1 MQAQQ
6 HNYQGRNR
14 SYSMSHADNISSF
27 YHQLQQ
33 QQQKPQPQQQA
44 AFPQPLPHH
53 QPAAMMTDS
62 FLQEGSP
69 LSMSSSCG
77 SDDVAY
83 SSDYAPQLQSMGTT
97 THQQNGFEQHPPAH
111 LQRRAS
117 LSSTPVSGGVGASLG
132 ILGGFVGEGLRAEY
146 ASRRPGGRR
155 KSICLSPSQQQDEQ
169 MNVADHYQAQPYT
182 SVPDSEAAESA
193 MDTMAALRRN
203 SLPAANARR
212 NSLSCPLVHNYTP
225 LTAVPTLGRALA
237 EGNLGQRKSIQSF
250 LSMLAQS
257 SNDRSDKRR
266 KRKSSRKDR
275 GKRYKR
281 SDYDESSDDEDDDS
295 SEEGNN
301 NHATAGNGQNP
312 FASPGEHEPSGTA
325 FSGFDYSSGALAA
338 EGSVSSD
345 SSSDTIPSSAGDQS
359 TPSPFEPIT
368 PMGSAELFP
377 PYSAGAD
384 AASSSTHG
392 GMGTTRPRSRSS
404 PPSYVDS
411 AQVPLTH
418 QQQLQRQYHIAQTNK
433 RLQELRQQHLERLQL
448 QMEMERQQAQQQR
461 HSYEYAS
468 TTQRYAA
475 QPFQAQQ
482 SGYPPQAHVLGL
494 EMSHQARM
502 TGPQLVH
509 HQPSTSASLPSVL
522 PSHDLGP
529 YHQYGPEIMHHHQ
542 QQPDPLAQELMD
554 PQARADF
561 DFYNE
566 FSDFNMCE
574 PASMESLCRTVPED
588 GLVVAHQAPGTS
600 IPIGS
605 DQLSTDDGPVS
616 EILVDEFSVVP
627 SSAFAHESWLGA
639 GGASEAAP
647 DANSYPS
654 GLAERKDQQTDDSF
668 SEFFNL
674 DDAGMGASH

>member
-1 MQAQQ
+1 M
-6 HNYQGRNR
+6 
-14 SYSMSHADNISSF
+14 
-27 YHQLQQ
+27 
-33 QQQKPQPQQQA
+33 
-44 AFPQPLPHH
+44 
-53 QPAAMMTDS
+53 
-62 FLQEGSP
+62 
-69 LSMSSSCG
+69 
-77 SDDVAY
+77 
-83 SSDYAPQLQSMGTT
+83 
-97 THQQNGFEQHPPAH
+97 
-111 LQRRAS
+111 
-117 LSSTPVSGGVGASLG
+117 
-132 ILGGFVGEGLRAEY
+132 
-146 ASRRPGGRR
+146 
-155 KSICLSPSQQQDEQ
+155 
-169 MNVADHYQAQPYT
+169 
-182 SVPDSEAAESA
+182 
-193 MDTMAALRRN
+193 
-203 SLPAANARR
+203 
-212 NSLSCPLVHNYTP
+212 HNYTP

-295 SEEGNN
+295 SEEGNIN
-301 NHATAGNGQNP
+301 NHAAAGNGQNP
-312 FASPGEHEPSGTA
+312 FASPGEHEPSAGTA

-377 PYSAGAD
+377 PYSAGPD
-384 AASSSTHG
+384 AATPSTYG

-433 RLQELRQQHLERLQL
+433 RLQELRQQHLERLQR

-494 EMSHQARM
+494 EVSHQARM

-522 PSHDLGP
+522 PSHDLGAYHP
-529 YHQYGPEIMHHHQ
+529 YAPELMHR
-542 QQPDPLAQELMD
+542 QQPEPLAQELMD
-554 PQARADF
+554 SQARADF

-588 GLVVAHQAPGTS
+588 GLTMAHQAPGTS

-616 EILVDEFSVVP
+616 EILVDEFSVVS

-639 GGASEAAP
+639 GGAPEAAP
-647 DANSYPS
+647 DASSYPS
-654 GLAERKDQQTDDSF
+654 GLGTCSHHRPTKQSADTISPFLTLCFIDNAAERKDQQADDSF